1 MAFLLV
7 KVAKKQEAARRF
19 SVHKCSRRCER
30 ERM

>member
-7 KVAKKQEAARRF
+7 KVAKKQEVARQF